1 MKRFLSV
8 FLSLVLIFTCS
19 SVVFAEEAEPLSAE
33 EIAAMIDSGELKLD
47 LVSMDDFYEKTTAVT
62 IGDRSISPAM
72 LNYSYITQYYSFLTT
87 YGAYAA
93 NFGLNTSLG
102 VSSLAGQACPMI
114 NGGTWQDYFL
124 SAAVDSLLMNT
135 ALSRYA
141 EENGIALTDEEK
153 ATALAGLEEL
163 EETAVAN
170 GFESGEAFLK
180 ATYGSGVTPD
190 LLQEVSLDFALASK
204 VYRQLDDSIVVTDD
218 EVREQHPTIAVRH
231 ILTKAVADENG
242 VYTDEAKEAAKARA
256 EEIYNE
262 WLAGEAT
269 EESFAALAE
278 QYSEDAGSNTNG
290 GLYDAVT
297 KGQMVPEFDAFCFE
311 EGRESGDT
319 GIVYGE
325 SGAYAGYHVMY
336 YVGEGDLENGRTTI
350 RRERMNDMLNDL
362 TGAYEVTYGP
372 YISLAGLI

>member
-8 FLSLVLIFTCS
+8 FLSLVLIFACS

-163 EETAVAN
+163 EEV
-170 GFESGEAFLK
+170 F
-180 ATYGSGVTPD
+180 
-190 LLQEVSLDFALASK
+190 ASK
-204 VYRQLDDSIVVTDD
+204 RKSRNAVVVVTSSTTL
-218 EVREQHPTIAVRH
+218 P
-231 ILTKAVADENG
+231 LL
-242 VYTDEAKEAAKARA
+242 YTRAK
-256 EEIYNE
+256 
-262 WLAGEAT
+262 T
-269 EESFAALAE
+269 
-278 QYSEDAGSNTNG
+278 
-290 GLYDAVT
+290 LY
-297 KGQMVPEFDAFCFE
+297 
-311 EGRESGDT
+311 
-319 GIVYGE
+319 I
-325 SGAYAGYHVMY
+325 
-336 YVGEGDLENGRTTI
+336 
-350 RRERMNDMLNDL
+350 
-362 TGAYEVTYGP
+362 
-372 YISLAGLI
+372 

>member
-204 VYRQLDDSIVVTDD
+204 KLLQMRTVSIPTKQK
-218 EVREQHPTIAVRH
+218 RLRKPEQRRFT
-231 ILTKAVADENG
+231 
-242 VYTDEAKEAAKARA
+242 
-256 EEIYNE
+256 
-262 WLAGEAT
+262 
-269 EESFAALAE
+269 
-278 QYSEDAGSNTNG
+278 TNG
-290 GLYDAVT
+290 SPERQQKKALPLLPNSTVKMPVPIPTAVFT
-297 KGQMVPEFDAFCFE
+297 
-311 EGRESGDT
+311 
-319 GIVYGE
+319 
-325 SGAYAGYHVMY
+325 
-336 YVGEGDLENGRTTI
+336 
-350 RRERMNDMLNDL
+350 ML
-362 TGAYEVTYGP
+362 
-372 YISLAGLI
+372 

>member
-1 MKRFLSV
+1 MKHFLSV
-8 FLSLVLIFTCS
+8 LLSLVLIFSCS
-19 SVVFAEEAEPLSAE
+19 SGVFAEEAESLAE
-33 EIAAMIDSGELKLD
+33 EKIAAMIDSGELKLD
-47 LVSMDDFYEKTTAVT
+47 LISLDDFYEKTTAVK

-102 VSSLAGQACPMI
+102 VSSLAGQTCPMI

-141 EENGIALTDEEK
+141 EENGITLNDEER
-153 ATALAGLEEL
+153 AAALSGLDGLEES
-163 EETAVAN
+163 AAAN

-180 ATYGSGVTPD
+180 ATYGNGVTTD
-190 LLQEVSLDFALASK
+190 LVSEVSLDFALASK
-204 VYRQLDDSIVVTDD
+204 VYKQLDESIVVTDD

-231 ILTKAVADENG
+231 ILTKAVPDENG
-242 VYTDEAKEAAKARA
+242 VYTDEAKDAAKARA

-290 GLYDAVT
+290 GLYDSIT
-297 KGQMVPEFDAFCFE
+297 PGQTVPEFDAFCFDDA
-311 EGRESGDT
+311 RMPGDT
-319 GIVYGE
+319 GVVYGE

-336 YVGEGDLENGRTTI
+336 FVGEGDLDTGRETI
-350 RRERMNDMLNDL
+350 QRERMNDMLNDL
-362 TGAYEVTYGP
+362 TSVYEVTYGP